1 MYQVTFHHQWDAA
14 YSPSS
19 VLEGKQTV
27 TLLAGSQQRHISV
40 CSSTILCVQFR

>member
-1 MYQVTFHHQWDAA
+1 MTFHHQWKAA

-27 TLLAGSQQRHISV
+27 TLLAGLQQRRISV
-40 CSSTILCVQFR
+40 RSSTILCAQF